1 MRIKTKVTFTF
12 FLTVLYSKTKTQ
24 DSYLTALLSYCTK
37 TCTFLLL
44 FWGGELETNAIT
56 QYQYYIAAEL
66 PTTTSTHKFAC
77 QCFVQAKFA
86 F

>member
-1 MRIKTKVTFTF
+1 MHIKTKVTFTF
-12 FLTVLYSKTKTQ
+12 FLIVLYSKTKTQ

-56 QYQYYIAAEL
+56 QY
-66 PTTTSTHKFAC
+66 
-77 QCFVQAKFA
+77 
-86 F
+86 